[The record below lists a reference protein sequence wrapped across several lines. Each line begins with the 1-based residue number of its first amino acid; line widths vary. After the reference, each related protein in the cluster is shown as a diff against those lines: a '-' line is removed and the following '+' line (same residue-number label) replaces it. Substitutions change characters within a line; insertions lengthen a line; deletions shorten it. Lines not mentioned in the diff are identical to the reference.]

1 MKATFAPVTG
11 QLPYPRAMDAS
22 ARQHRSRQRLLTE
35 LQQVPGRTRTELA
48 EATGLSRSAV
58 AETVS
63 RLLTDGLLQ
72 EVTPA
77 PVPGRRG
84 RRPAVLVL
92 TPPGGVV
99 VGLDLGHSHLA
110 AAIADGTGRLLASDR
125 QQADVDR
132 DALGALDAAGRL
144 VTDLLDGLGL
154 GRLDV
159 RCAAVGLPGPVDLS
173 RTVRSRS
180 ILGGWVDL
188 DPAREFGNRLGVPVQ
203 VGNDADLGALGE
215 LRFGAARG
223 HADVL
228 YIKASHGIG
237 AGLVLGGRSYRG
249 ATGLAGE
256 IGHTQVPGAADWCR
270 CGNRGCL
277 ETVVSVEQVRRQ
289 LQLVR
294 PGSAGLLSPTP
305 QDPVSTRILREAGR
319 TIGQVVAGL
328 CNALNPGLVLLGGE
342 LGASG
347 EPFVSGVRDA
357 VARYAQPANAAAL
370 VVRPAG
376 LGLEAELMGAVALA
390 LTGSR
395 SG

>member
-1 MKATFAPVTG
+1 
-11 QLPYPRAMDAS
+11 MDS
-22 ARQHRSRQRLLTE
+22 STRRQRSEQHLLSALGQT
-35 LQQVPGRTRTELA
+35 PGATRAQLA

-58 AETVS
+58 AETVA
-63 RLLTDGLLQ
+63 GLIAGGRLQ
-72 EVTPA
+72 ELAPA
-77 PVPGRRG
+77 AVPGRRG
-84 RRPAVLVL
+84 RRPAVLVPI
-92 TPPGGVV
+92 PPDGVV
-99 VGLDLGHSHLA
+99 IGLDLGHSHLA
-110 AAIADGTGRLLASDR
+110 AAVADATGTLLASDR
-125 QQADVDR
+125 QEANVDR
-132 DALGALDAAGRL
+132 EALGALDAAGRM
-144 VTDLLDGLGL
+144 VADLLTRLGID
-154 GRLDV
+154 RADV
-159 RCAAVGLPGPVDLS
+159 RGAAVGLPGPVDLS

-188 DPAREFGNRLGVPVQ
+188 DPAREFGDRLGVPVQ

-237 AGLVLGGRSYRG
+237 AGLILGGRSYRG

-256 IGHTQVPGAADWCR
+256 IGHTQVPGAAEWCR

-277 ETVVSVEQVRRQ
+277 ETVVSVGQVRRQ
-289 LQLVR
+289 LELVR
-294 PGSAGLLSPTP
+294 PGVAGLLTTTP
-305 QDPVSTRILREAGR
+305 KDPVSTRILREAGR

-357 VARYAQPANAAAL
+357 VAQYAQPATAAAL
-370 VVRPAG
+370 VIRPAG
-376 LGLEAELMGAVALA
+376 LGLGAELQGAVALA
-390 LTGSR
+390 LAGA
-395 SG
+395 

>member
-1 MKATFAPVTG
+1 
-11 QLPYPRAMDAS
+11 MDS
-22 ARQHRSRQRLLTE
+22 STRRQRSEQHLLSALGQT
-35 LQQVPGRTRTELA
+35 PGATRAQLA

-58 AETVS
+58 AETVA
-63 RLLTDGLLQ
+63 GLIAGGRLQ
-72 EVTPA
+72 ELAPA
-77 PVPGRRG
+77 AVPGRRG
-84 RRPAVLVL
+84 RRPAVLVPI
-92 TPPGGVV
+92 PPDGVV
-99 VGLDLGHSHLA
+99 IGLDLGHSHLA
-110 AAIADGTGRLLASDR
+110 AAVADATGTLLASDR
-125 QQADVDR
+125 QEANVDR
-132 DALGALDAAGRL
+132 EALGALDAAGRM
-144 VTDLLDGLGL
+144 VADLLTRLGID
-154 GRLDV
+154 RADV
-159 RCAAVGLPGPVDLS
+159 RGAAVGLPGPVDLS

-188 DPAREFGNRLGVPVQ
+188 DPAREFGDRLGVPVQ

-237 AGLVLGGRSYRG
+237 AGLILGGRSYRG

-256 IGHTQVPGAADWCR
+256 IGHTQVPGAAEWCR

-277 ETVVSVEQVRRQ
+277 ETVVSVGQVRRQ
-289 LQLVR
+289 LELVR
-294 PGSAGLLSPTP
+294 PGVAGLLTTTP
-305 QDPVSTRILREAGR
+305 KDPVSTRILREAGR

-357 VARYAQPANAAAL
+357 VAQYAQPATAAAL
-370 VVRPAG
+370 VIRPASLG
-376 LGLEAELMGAVALA
+376 LGAELQGAVALA
-390 LTGSR
+390 LAGA
-395 SG
+395 

>member
-1 MKATFAPVTG
+1 MEV
-11 QLPYPRAMDAS
+11 S
-22 ARQHRSRQRLLTE
+22 ARRQRSQQQLLAA
-35 LQQVPGRTRTELA
+35 LLRSPGSTRTELA
-48 EATGLSRSAV
+48 KTTGLSSSAV
-58 AETVS
+58 AETVAS
-63 RLLTDGLLQ
+63 LLATGLLQ
-72 EVTPA
+72 ELAPA
-77 PVPGRRG
+77 AVPGRRG
-84 RRPAVLVL
+84 RPPAVLVP
-92 TPPGGVV
+92 TPAKGVV

-110 AAIADGTGRLLASDR
+110 AAVADGTGTVLASQR
-125 QQADVDR
+125 QEADVDR
-132 DALGALDAAGRL
+132 DALGALDAAGRM
-144 VTDLLDGLGL
+144 VANLLTRLGL
-154 GRLDV
+154 DRTDV
-159 RCAAVGLPGPVDLS
+159 RGAAVGLPGPVDLS

-188 DPAREFGNRLGVPVQ
+188 DPAREFGDRLGVPVQ

-223 HADVL
+223 QADVL

-256 IGHTQVPGAADWCR
+256 IGHTQVPGAAEWCR

-277 ETVVSVEQVRRQ
+277 ETVVSVGQVLRQ
-289 LQLVR
+289 LELVR
-294 PGSAGLLSPTP
+294 PGTAGLLTGTAP
-305 QDPVSTRILREAGR
+305 DPVSTRILREAGR

-357 VARYAQPANAAAL
+357 VTQHAQPATAAAL
-370 VVRPAG
+370 VVRPAS
-376 LGLEAELMGAVALA
+376 LGLAAELLGAVALA
-390 LTGSR
+390 LTGAR
-395 SG
+395 LADE

>member
-1 MKATFAPVTG
+1 
-11 QLPYPRAMDAS
+11 MDS
-22 ARQHRSRQRLLTE
+22 SIRRQRSEQHVLSALGQT
-35 LQQVPGRTRTELA
+35 PGATRAQLA

-58 AETVS
+58 AETVA
-63 RLLTDGLLQ
+63 GLIAGGRLQ
-72 EVTPA
+72 ELAPA
-77 PVPGRRG
+77 AVPGRRG
-84 RRPAVLVL
+84 RRPAVLVPI
-92 TPPGGVV
+92 PPDGVV
-99 VGLDLGHSHLA
+99 IGLDLGHSHLA
-110 AAIADGTGRLLASDR
+110 AAVADATGTLLASDR
-125 QQADVDR
+125 QEANVDR
-132 DALGALDAAGRL
+132 EALGALDAAGRM
-144 VTDLLDGLGL
+144 VADLLTRLGID
-154 GRLDV
+154 RADV
-159 RCAAVGLPGPVDLS
+159 RGAAVGLPGPVDLS

-188 DPAREFGNRLGVPVQ
+188 DPAREFGDRLGVPVQ

-237 AGLVLGGRSYRG
+237 AGLILGGRSYRG

-256 IGHTQVPGAADWCR
+256 IGHTQVPGAAEWCR

-277 ETVVSVEQVRRQ
+277 ETVVSVGQVRRQ
-289 LQLVR
+289 LELVR
-294 PGSAGLLSPTP
+294 PGVAGLLTTTP
-305 QDPVSTRILREAGR
+305 KDPVSTRILREAGR

-357 VARYAQPANAAAL
+357 VAQYAQPATAAAL
-370 VVRPAG
+370 VIRPASLG
-376 LGLEAELMGAVALA
+376 LGAELQGAVALA
-390 LTGSR
+390 LAGA
-395 SG
+395 

>member
-1 MKATFAPVTG
+1 
-11 QLPYPRAMDAS
+11 MDS
-22 ARQHRSRQRLLTE
+22 SIRRQRSEQHVLSALGQT
-35 LQQVPGRTRTELA
+35 PGATRAQLA

-58 AETVS
+58 AETVA
-63 RLLTDGLLQ
+63 GLIAGGRLQ
-72 EVTPA
+72 ELAPA
-77 PVPGRRG
+77 AVPGRRG
-84 RRPAVLVL
+84 RRPAVLVPI
-92 TPPGGVV
+92 PPDGVV
-99 VGLDLGHSHLA
+99 IGLDLGHSHLA
-110 AAIADGTGRLLASDR
+110 AAVADATGTLLASDR
-125 QQADVDR
+125 QEANVDR
-132 DALGALDAAGRL
+132 EALGALDAAGRM
-144 VTDLLDGLGL
+144 VADLLTRLGID
-154 GRLDV
+154 RADV
-159 RCAAVGLPGPVDLS
+159 RGAAVGLPGPVDLS

-188 DPAREFGNRLGVPVQ
+188 DPAREFGDRLGVPVQ

-237 AGLVLGGRSYRG
+237 AGLILGGRSYRG

-256 IGHTQVPGAADWCR
+256 IGHTQVPGAAEWCR

-277 ETVVSVEQVRRQ
+277 ETVVSVGQVRRQ
-289 LQLVR
+289 LELVR
-294 PGSAGLLSPTP
+294 PGVAGLLTTIPK
-305 QDPVSTRILREAGR
+305 DPVSTRILREAGR

-357 VARYAQPANAAAL
+357 VAQYAQPATAAAL
-370 VVRPAG
+370 VIRPASLG
-376 LGLEAELMGAVALA
+376 LGAELQGAVALA
-390 LTGSR
+390 LAGA
-395 SG
+395 

>member
-1 MKATFAPVTG
+1 
-11 QLPYPRAMDAS
+11 MDS
-22 ARQHRSRQRLLTE
+22 STRRQRSEQHVLSALGQT
-35 LQQVPGRTRTELA
+35 PGATRAQLA

-58 AETVS
+58 AETVA
-63 RLLTDGLLQ
+63 GLIAGGRLQ
-72 EVTPA
+72 ELAPA
-77 PVPGRRG
+77 AVPGRRG
-84 RRPAVLVL
+84 RRPAVLVPI
-92 TPPGGVV
+92 PPDGVV
-99 VGLDLGHSHLA
+99 IGLDLGHSHLA
-110 AAIADGTGRLLASDR
+110 AAVADATGTLLASDR
-125 QQADVDR
+125 QEANVDR
-132 DALGALDAAGRL
+132 EALGALDAAGRM
-144 VTDLLDGLGL
+144 VADLLTRLGID
-154 GRLDV
+154 RADV
-159 RCAAVGLPGPVDLS
+159 RGAAVGLPGPVDLS

-188 DPAREFGNRLGVPVQ
+188 DPAREFGDRLGVPVQ

-237 AGLVLGGRSYRG
+237 AGLILGGRSYRG

-256 IGHTQVPGAADWCR
+256 IGHTQVPGAAEWCR

-277 ETVVSVEQVRRQ
+277 ETVVSVGQVRRQ
-289 LQLVR
+289 LELVR
-294 PGSAGLLSPTP
+294 PGVAGLLTTTP
-305 QDPVSTRILREAGR
+305 KDPVSTRILREAGR

-357 VARYAQPANAAAL
+357 VAQYAQPATAAAL
-370 VVRPAG
+370 VIRPASLG
-376 LGLEAELMGAVALA
+376 LGAELQGAVALA
-390 LTGSR
+390 LAGA
-395 SG
+395 